1 MVKEATEEKKLCCLI
16 SELLAPFSDSI
27 NHLLN
32 ARKELLLAVRAII
45 DKKIELLEKAAAKKG
60 SQPARQVEVK

>member
-1 MVKEATEEKKLCCLI
+1 MAKAAAEGKKPCCLI
-16 SELLAPFSDSI
+16 SELLAPFSDALP
-27 NHLLN
+27 HMLN

-60 SQPARQVEVK
+60 SGPARQVEVK